1 VTGPAK
7 PPWPTTWGASEPRTP
22 KRRTLSREGIVE
34 TALAIVDAEGLDAL
48 SMRRVSQEL
57 NTGPASL
64 YAHVGSKEQ
73 LIDLLL
79 DRVAADV
86 VLPVP
91 DPERWRE
98 QVKDFLTR
106 SKNNLV
112 AHNDLAKA
120 HLVANIP
127 MLPHQLDTAEA
138 LIALLK
144 AGGLPDQV
152 VAYATD
158 LLALYVVSSAYE
170 ESQRSGP
177 GAAPEQARAYMD
189 NVRAYFASLPPER
202 YPTLLT
208 MIGPMTRTVGDERW
222 EFGLD
227 ALLAGIEHVAAR
239 TDAAQ
244 AERSSG

>member
-1 VTGPAK
+1 MTGPAK
-7 PPWPTTWGASEPRTP
+7 PSWPTTWGASEPRTP
-22 KRRTLSREGIVE
+22 KRRTLSRESIVE

-79 DRVAADV
+79 DRVAADL

-91 DPERWRE
+91 DPARWRE
-98 QVKDFLTR
+98 QVKEFLTAAR
-106 SKNNLV
+106 NNLV

-120 HLVANIP
+120 GMVSNIP
-127 MLPHQLDTAEA
+127 TLPHQLDTAEA

-144 AGGLPDQV
+144 AGGLTDQV

-158 LLALYVVSSAYE
+158 LFGLYVVSSAYE

-177 GAAPEQARAYMD
+177 DAPPGQAESYLD
-189 NVRAYFASLPPER
+189 GVRTYFASLPQAR

-208 MIGPMTRTVGDERW
+208 MIGPMTRSVGDERW
-222 EFGLD
+222 QFGLD
-227 ALLAGIEHVAAR
+227 AILAGIELVAAR
-239 TDAAQ
+239 
-244 AERSSG
+244 AEQCSG